1 MSDVDRI
8 AMPMDDW
15 VSVLLAGAS
24 LSMKQIS
31 GNPHQCRDL
40 AVNHGKLF
48 EALVQAM
55 ESIEMALGIV
65 EPDGDA
71 IQ

>member
-1 MSDVDRI
+1 MSDADRL

-15 VSVLLAGAS
+15 VSVLLAGAAV
-24 LSMKQIS
+24 SMKQIS
-31 GNPHQCRDL
+31 DNPLHCRDL
-40 AVNHGKLF
+40 AVNHEKLF

-55 ESIEMALGIV
+55 ESVEMALGIV
-65 EPDGDA
+65 VPDEDV